1 MISFSLP
8 LEVSITVPNG
18 RRGSLARSVSRMDLR
33 MLKVV
38 LCEMDSARLYSAV
51 RTRWPPSARSSHGA
65 YAERA
70 VSPASSRVISFAA
83 AK

>member
-18 RRGSLARSVSRMDLR
+18 RRGSLARSVLRMDLR
-33 MLKVV
+33 MLKVA

-51 RTRWPPSARSSHGA
+51 RTR
-65 YAERA
+65 
-70 VSPASSRVISFAA
+70 
-83 AK
+83 